1 MKNSR
6 KKPQFIKTNEKALRK
21 RLLIANQNVVL
32 LRRFSAKED
41 FRRLIAAPLLRGQ
54 LDAKFIG
61 LENHLNYIY
70 RPTGELTKAQA
81 LRLSALLNSSLL
93 DRYFRISNG
102 NTQVSATEIRAMP
115 LPPLQVIDQMGQ
127 IVRQLDHIPEREE
140 IDNLVW
146 DTVQSS

>member
-1 MKNSR
+1 V
-6 KKPQFIKTNEKALRK
+6 
-21 RLLIANQNVVL
+21 ANQNVVL

-41 FRRLIAAPLLRGQ
+41 SRRLIAAPLLRGQ
-54 LDAKFIG
+54 LDAKLIG

-70 RPTGELTKAQA
+70 RPTGELTTPQA
-81 LRLSALLNSSLL
+81 MGLSALLNSSLL

-115 LPPLQVIDQMGQ
+115 LPPLHVIDRMGQ
-127 IVRQLDHIPEREE
+127 IVRQLDHIPERDE
-140 IDNLVW
+140 IDDLVW